1 MQKALLKLY
10 SPRASV
16 DSWEQIQKEIVSLSK
31 ELDSWVAAALPERLE
46 LANSLQESGVQRE
59 RLLLSFQYHG
69 AKLLIYR
76 PCLCRLERRI
86 KRQSKAS
93 ANSDQKMAEACVQA
107 AQSVTRL
114 FPDEPNYAFV
124 YQQSPWWC
132 TVHNIMQA
140 IAVFLLEMSVEDTHM
155 THPNEIL
162 PKSIKKLVRWLR
174 FMSVSNVVARRACEV
189 VIDIVKTGA
198 ARLGVDIRDI
208 LAEEKVDIDPNQSFP
223 TYQPPAEWDAPSPTM
238 TANFG
243 TQYPTTLW
251 EQQAAQEF
259 EGFQPDQHF
268 MLQPSLQ
275 MPPIFG
281 SPFFT
286 NFDFTNP
293 IDGQFSLDREGTMDD
308 A

>member
-1 MQKALLKLY
+1 MQKALSKLY

-31 ELDSWVAAALPERLE
+31 ELDRWVAAALPERLE

-59 RLLLSFQYHG
+59 RLLLSFQYHN

-76 PCLCRLERRI
+76 PCLCRIERRI

-114 FPDEPNYAFV
+114 FPDEPDYAFV

-140 IAVFLLEMSVEDTHM
+140 IAVFLLEMSFGDTHM

-162 PKSIKKLVRWLR
+162 PKSTKKLVRWLR
-174 FMSVSNVVARRACEV
+174 FMSVSNVVARRAYEV
-189 VIDIVKTGA
+189 VTDIVKTGA
-198 ARLGVDIRDI
+198 PWLRADICDI
-208 LAEEKVDIDPNQSFP
+208 LAEEKVDIGLNQSFQ
-223 TYQPPAEWDAPSPTM
+223 TYQSPAEWDAPSST
-238 TANFG
+238 
-243 TQYPTTLW
+243 TTLW
-251 EQQAAQEF
+251 EQQATQDF
-259 EGFQPDQHF
+259 EGFQPDEYF

-286 NFDFTNP
+286 NFDFANP
-293 IDGQFSLDREGTMDD
+293 LVGRFSLDRDDTMDD